1 VPSRGGP
8 PLPYSVVAS
17 VTPCPG
23 GWLVASAKLH
33 AATFAPEDP
42 RVVAKF
48 AEVFDECPQFDV
60 IALNAPVGYPDNPED
75 GRTCDR
81 VARKLLGRR
90 AMTVRNVPTRETV
103 ESGLVRLDER
113 LDAVSLV
120 LLARYAEVAAE
131 MLPYRQRTV
140 YEAHPELSFYVINAD
155 APLKRSKH
163 SEEGIEERRTLLEKR
178 IPGIRR
184 VLDFELDGVPTPH
197 LYDAAALL
205 WTSRRIFAKAA
216 TRIPEHPEWDAEGLR
231 REIVR

>member
-48 AEVFDECPQFDV
+48 AEVFDERPQFDV